1 MVIPGKKEKIMNNK
15 DWKIMTNALLERLNE
30 NADLADKE
38 HRLGDAKLLR
48 DAIKVL
54 EDNMVLQ
61 QWNNDLMSGM
71 YVNCVYCG
79 HRYGPVE
86 NTPTSMADI
95 LKEHIEKCPKHP
107 MSKLKEIVE
116 RLKKAKLSQIGWED
130 GEDVVLLNG
139 EPVGMTVTRHK
150 IEFDRFWNSVKAKI
164 LGENSEVL
172 EK

>member
-1 MVIPGKKEKIMNNK
+1 MNDFLLEKLNNYADLAEKDGCPDEAQIYREAIKRIKELEEE
-15 DWKIMTNALLERLNE
+15 NALL
-30 NADLADKE
+30 
-38 HRLGDAKLLR
+38 
-48 DAIKVL
+48 IK
-54 EDNMVLQ
+54 
-61 QWNNDLMSGM
+61 WKNDLMSGM

-79 HRYGPVE
+79 HRYGPVK
-86 NTPTSMADI
+86 NTPTSIADI
-95 LKEHIEKCPKHP
+95 LKEHIENCSKHP
-107 MSKLKEIVE
+107 MSKLKAVVD
-116 RLKKAKLSQIGWED
+116 RLEKSELSQTGWED